1 MKKYS
6 ALLMAAALSAAI
18 FLSGCGAAPEGQTEP
33 VFQVYFGL
41 NDADTGEQEL
51 TVEEVAAHIR
61 DVLAGHNCGYTEY
74 RAYGA
79 YTEDGVSRGNDTLVY
94 MLAFVEETEVEV
106 ICSEVAEQLNLS
118 SVLCQKGEMESRFF
132 GRSSQ

>member
-6 ALLMAAALSAAI
+6 ALLMAAALGAAI

-51 TVEEVAAHIR
+51 TV
-61 DVLAGHNCGYTEY
+61 
-74 RAYGA
+74 
-79 YTEDGVSRGNDTLVY
+79 
-94 MLAFVEETEVEV
+94 
-106 ICSEVAEQLNLS
+106 
-118 SVLCQKGEMESRFF
+118 
-132 GRSSQ
+132 